1 MEREVV
7 ERVAVAEPERLEPL
21 VERDAV
27 AVVER
32 EELEEALET
41 LLTDEERFEV
51 ALDALE
57 VVVERVAEAELE
69 RLAVAPSREVREAVA
84 VLPVADR
91 DDEEAASVAEREPVA
106 WLREAVLRPLPAT
119 RSAEGRT
126 LLLPKVRDVELAAA
140 VRLAPA
146 ERATSLREGCKAR
159 ALVTLRPLLRAWKLF
174 SGCLTA

>member
-84 VLPVADR
+84 VLPVAER

-106 WLREAVLRPLPAT
+106 
-119 RSAEGRT
+119 
-126 LLLPKVRDVELAAA
+126 
-140 VRLAPA
+140 
-146 ERATSLREGCKAR
+146 
-159 ALVTLRPLLRAWKLF
+159 
-174 SGCLTA
+174 